1 MNTAATT
8 LRSGSRIDPLSISFP
23 VAITIGWIVALLIA
37 PEMGPLAYAA
47 PFLGALMCLALWC
60 LYRSR
65 DRRRLTTIILLVVAT
80 SVLSLAFRQREL
92 GETGLDWQNGA
103 KLAVWCAIIGMG
115 ALRWRDLIGF
125 LRKPLTGLSFAF
137 AAMALLS
144 ATWSEV
150 PAYTAASAFGLV
162 AYLILACLAVRD
174 LDQATAIK
182 TILASLTIYL
192 MARASCRPHR
202 TRRRV
207 ARAICR
213 RDVQPASRSVRSPQ
227 HLWPAGCDLPH
238 LDGDF
243 LSAGHCSQK
252 HRRHSPG
259 DRVGGHSG
267 KR

>member
-8 LRSGSRIDPLSISFP
+8 LRSGARIDPLSISFP

-37 PEMGPLAYAA
+37 PEMGALAYAA
-47 PFLGALMCLALWC
+47 PFLGASMCLALWC

-137 AAMALLS
+137 AVIALLS

-162 AYLILACLAVRD
+162 AYLILACLAGCATSTR
-174 LDQATAIK
+174 LPPSRRFCRALQFISWRGFWQASSDSTSRGSHHLQTRRSAGFK
-182 TILASLTIYL
+182 VCPATPTPLASRL
-192 MARASCRPHR
+192 
-202 TRRRV
+202 
-207 ARAICR
+207 
-213 RDVQPASRSVRSPQ
+213 RSSSP
-227 HLWPAGCDLPH
+227 
-238 LDGDF
+238 
-243 LSAGHCSQK
+243 
-252 HRRHSPG
+252 
-259 DRVGGHSG
+259 
-267 KR
+267 